1 MNEDMSDLPQA
12 DSADPDGVQVA
23 LRAAHTLWS
32 RGDTTESL
40 KWLRKA
46 AESAS
51 DEGADLRSLQLAKA
65 AAELRGKLFG
75 SSEPPPARSASPS
88 GYAAPTGYGAPSGYR
103 AEASYTSASAFRAE
117 GGYGSASQGSAEGAY
132 GEHAAPDAGSAS
144 PHASGSVAPDA
155 GADRSAAG
163 AASHS
168 VPPGESGAHPIV
180 SQPSR
185 SESEPP
191 RGTLSSPPLSSP
203 PVDAFTTGASGDD
216 GSTGSSR
223 PITAT
228 QYPSHRPRQRMGL
241 LSASPAAQRESSA
254 YSSVPSWSA
263 DSERRASA
271 PPPLPQ
277 ASLDDYEE
285 LEAEPDDDAADE
297 RGAVTGDDPG
307 SIWSSAGPESWRA
320 DESPAGAYAV
330 AQPGAS
336 PPTHSP
342 SAPVSAP
349 TPPPLPPRGA
359 FADDDGDFTEQS
371 DPPTVVMPPLEEDG
385 EARSSRRAATSF
397 AVTGN
402 SWDQQTRMPSW
413 EQEMSGSWAA
423 ELQHSTWGNGASADS
438 AAPEQAPQ
446 SETARAKLTARVH
459 HQAVRVSFAPD
470 LRVPGQYVVRPLRE
484 GEKAASGERIALLV
498 ALEPGMPLV

>member
-1 MNEDMSDLPQA
+1 MNEDMSALPQA

-75 SSEPPPARSASPS
+75 SSEPPPRSASPGLYATQSTTYAAPS
-88 GYAAPTGYGAPSGYR
+88 GYAAPSDYRAEGSYGTPPSGY
-103 AEASYTSASAFRAE
+103 
-117 GGYGSASQGSAEGAY
+117 GGYGEQASQG
-132 GEHAAPDAGSAS
+132 AASAS
-144 PHASGSVAPDA
+144 GSVSTGGSVAPDA
-155 GADRSAAG
+155 MGAEGFSSG
-163 AASHS
+163 ASSSHA
-168 VPPGESGAHPIV
+168 VPPGESGAHPIA
-180 SQPSR
+180 SQLAG
-185 SESEPP
+185 SESGPP
-191 RGTLSSPPLSSP
+191 RGTPSSPPLSSPPLSSP
-203 PVDAFTTGASGDD
+203 PVEAFTTGSSVEDSSA
-216 GSTGSSR
+216 TGSSR
-223 PITAT
+223 PVTAT
-228 QYPSHRPRQRMGL
+228 QYPSNRPRQRMGL
-241 LSASPAAQRESSA
+241 LSASPAAQREHAA
-254 YSSVPSWSA
+254 YASVPSWSA

-297 RGAVTGDDPG
+297 PGGATDDPG
-307 SIWSSAGPESWRA
+307 SVWSSSGPDSWRA
-320 DESPAGAYAV
+320 EAGSYV
-330 AQPGAS
+330 AQPGSPAAS
-336 PPTHSP
+336 AP
-342 SAPVSAP
+342 SAAPSAP

-371 DPPTVVMPPLEEDG
+371 DPPTVIMPPLEDDG
-385 EARSSRRAATSF
+385 EVRSSRRAASF
-397 AVTGN
+397 ATQSN
-402 SWDQQTRMPSW
+402 SWDQQSRMPGW

-423 ELQHSTWGNGASADS
+423 ELQHSTWGNGASVDPS
-438 AAPEQAPQ
+438 AAEQAPQ
-446 SETARAKLTARVH
+446 SETARARLTARVH

-498 ALEPGMPLV
+498 ALEPGVPLV